1 VADQCPILPPVTLEE
16 LMSWAEIH
24 HILTARYADDSRYPF
39 PWDQVR
45 PS

>member
-1 VADQCPILPPVTLEE
+1 
-16 LMSWAEIH
+16 MSWAEIH
-24 HILTARYADDSRYPF
+24 HILTTRYADGGRYPF